1 MNRTKQR
8 LWRGIGRAGLAA
20 LVLVAVGS
28 APARA
33 EIVHLASGESIQGKI
48 VRMDDATIS
57 VESDKG
63 FGVIQINKADITLI
77 EYDSK
82 KRDPSRTVG
91 IGYFHRTA
99 PAVATPA
106 TTDYGLDA
114 LSMKYWL
121 SSVDSVDAQL
131 GYYNSATKG
140 HTQLQIFS
148 FDLRYAYV
156 FHRKGLADV
165 YYGLSL
171 GFLNVIDK
179 VSGNN
184 VDALG
189 ARGGVFLG
197 TEMFFATMPN
207 LGISAEVGFYT
218 LSIGK
223 RQVTDLSTSSF
234 PTFAV
239 RYYF

>member
-1 MNRTKQR
+1 M
-8 LWRGIGRAGLAA
+8 WRDARRAGLATLA
-20 LVLVAVGS
+20 LLALAA
-28 APARA
+28 APLRA
-33 EIVHLASGESIQGKI
+33 ETVHLASGESIQGKI
-48 VRMDDATIS
+48 VRMDDTTIS

-63 FGVIQINKADITLI
+63 LGVIQVKKDEITLI
-77 EYDSK
+77 EYDAK
-82 KRDPSRTVG
+82 RRDPSRTVG
-91 IGYFHRTA
+91 IGFYHRSA
-99 PAVATPA
+99 PVVATPA
-106 TTDYGLDA
+106 TTDYGLDS

-140 HTQLQIFS
+140 QTQLQIFS
-148 FDLRYAYV
+148 FDVRYAYV
-156 FHRKGLADV
+156 FSRKGLADV

-171 GFLNVIDK
+171 GFLDVVDK
-179 VSGNN
+179 VSGNDVN
-184 VDALG
+184 ALG

-207 LGISAEVGFYT
+207 LGISAEIGFYT
-218 LSIGK
+218 MAIGR